1 MVRLKSGKY
10 IDPAT
15 VFVVDILLCLQCK
28 IGSSPIPIILRTSMF
43 QSSPIPIIL
52 RTSMFQS
59 SPIPIILRNQYVPH
73 GFKHVSALVNNVK
86 VTMYEV

>member
-28 IGSSPIPIILRTSMF
+28 IGIGNDWNILVHSIIGIGEDWNILVRS
-43 QSSPIPIIL
+43 IID
-52 RTSMFQS
+52 
-59 SPIPIILRNQYVPH
+59 IGDDWNILVSQY
-73 GFKHVSALVNNVK
+73 
-86 VTMYEV
+86 YRYRR